1 MTTDAERLREL
12 AEKWRLCGDLASNA
26 KDRAE
31 QAVLSLTRRVR
42 AAEEARAEAETV
54 AVQLKPPPTDAASDA
69 TIQSPFAT
77 PVNFTAKVA
86 ALRQE
91 FGLSADASYSEVA
104 ENVVSNFGLRPV
116 DAEHGRPVAAVIR
129 EGYTEVF
136 GVD

>member
-1 MTTDAERLREL
+1 MRAAPVAPCFDDGLR
-12 AEKWRLCGDLASNA
+12 RQCT
-26 KDRAE
+26 
-31 QAVLSLTRRVR
+31 VRVR
-42 AAEEARAEAETV
+42 APSSDQGGGTGA
-54 AVQLKPPPTDAASDA
+54 PPTDAASDA